1 MEELEAKI
9 VGWLLLLHFPGRLHR
24 RTADEFT
31 AFLQRLVIVVEP
43 AREDCFH
50 ALRLEI
56 LSHLCFILLR
66 GSLKELGIHSVR
78 IGHHVVTHVVSIL
91 IVCRCCD
98 LFALLLQVNLGD
110 RQLRVDDLWVF
121 YLSIGRDE
129 LGFNVFFGHF
139 WQDFHTFAD

>member
-1 MEELEAKI
+1 MEELEAKL
-9 VGWLLLLHFPGRLHR
+9 VGWLLLQFSGRLHL
-24 RTADEFT
+24 RTADKFT

-43 AREDCFH
+43 AREYRLN
-50 ALRLEI
+50 ALRLQI
-56 LSHLCFILLR
+56 LSHPGFILLR

-78 IGHHVVTHVVSIL
+78 IGHHVVTHVVPIL
-91 IVCRCCD
+91 IVCHCCD

-121 YLSIGRDE
+121 YLSNGRDE